1 MSKATVT
8 TFAKLNLV
16 LNVFQPERSGGLHP
30 IASIFQTVS
39 LSDQLLI
46 TPTQTPGLVL
56 ETDHPD
62 LQNPAENLLAKI
74 YTDFQA
80 DIPFG
85 LEIRLIKNIPIGGGL
100 GGGTGIESKLP
111 TPI

>member
-16 LNVFQPERSGGLHP
+16 LNVFQPEIPGGLHP

-46 TPTQTPGLVL
+46 THTQTPGLVL

-62 LQNPAENLLAKI
+62 LQNPAENLLAKMMFI
-74 YTDFQA
+74 
-80 DIPFG
+80 I
-85 LEIRLIKNIPIGGGL
+85 LKNILTAILIIMFLLVLNLMTLNKMTRLKP
-100 GGGTGIESKLP
+100 K
-111 TPI
+111 